1 MDDNTLRE
9 LAARSAE
16 GDLDAL
22 ENLIRGFHGHLFSF
36 LHLLRVPPGEM
47 EDVAQDVVVRM
58 YRSLGDYRTEQPF
71 LPFLRGIARHA
82 VADLWRSRAR
92 EGRRVSA
99 FQAFVE
105 EHVASDPG
113 ARHLDIRADRLRQ
126 CLDRLPAKHR
136 EIVVLRY
143 ERGLE
148 SAAIAREVSQSAV
161 AVRQALS
168 RIRRT
173 LRACVQASGT

>member
-1 MDDNTLRE
+1 MDDAALRGM
-9 LAARSAE
+9 AARAAE
-16 GDLDAL
+16 GDLDAVEDL
-22 ENLIRGFHGHLFSF
+22 VRGLHGHLFSF
-36 LHLLRVPPGEM
+36 LHLLRVPEGEM
-47 EDVAQDVVVRM
+47 EDVAQDVVIRL
-58 YRSLGDYRTEQPF
+58 YRSLGDYRTDQPF

-92 EGRRVSA
+92 EERRVSA

-105 EHVASDPG
+105 AYVTVDPG
-113 ARHLDIRADRLRQ
+113 ARHLDVRTSRLRQ
-126 CLDRLPAKHR
+126 CLERLPARHR
-136 EIVVLRY
+136 EIVALRY

-148 SAAIAREVSQSAV
+148 SSAIAREVAQSAV

-173 LRACVQASGT
+173 LRACVQAAT